1 MLALNEGWVYTHRYS
16 LDCHSPFAFHVL
28 RGKLRTLDF
37 AFPLLFYSFF
47 LTKKFNF
54 SEKKDELV
62 CLEELLHTS
71 RFKWKRTGGG
81 ERKKEEEGGVGS
93 DYYCRSVFVP
103 NCGVRATQFMKWDW
117 YLYVLWLNGRSW
129 EDFYHTRGQYTLTVT
144 ALWIYHCNWI
154 YDWKIKHVEQS
165 IRIVPF
171 YCHQYQQK
179 QYA

>member
-1 MLALNEGWVYTHRYS
+1 MSVYTQILTRLPLTLCFS
-16 LDCHSPFAFHVL
+16 CVEGKAEDTRLRFSTAVL
-28 RGKLRTLDF
+28 
-37 AFPLLFYSFF
+37 LLFSD
-47 LTKKFNF
+47 KKIQLLW
-54 SEKKDELV
+54 KKDELV

-93 DYYCRSVFVP
+93 DYYCRSVYVP